1 MAQRFFC
8 ITLLILFVCA
18 LRILD
23 VHRETG
29 RNLSLAA
36 FWVLPYL
43 NKLKRINDHGQHL
56 WDCTD
61 KNNAVVLLSL
71 NMVKITNVVIGGEII
86 RTNLKGNSCK

>member
-1 MAQRFFC
+1 MC
-8 ITLLILFVCA
+8 
-18 LRILD
+18 
-23 VHRETG
+23 TG
-29 RNLSLAA
+29 RQAETYHLLL
-36 FWVLPYL
+36 FGCFLTL